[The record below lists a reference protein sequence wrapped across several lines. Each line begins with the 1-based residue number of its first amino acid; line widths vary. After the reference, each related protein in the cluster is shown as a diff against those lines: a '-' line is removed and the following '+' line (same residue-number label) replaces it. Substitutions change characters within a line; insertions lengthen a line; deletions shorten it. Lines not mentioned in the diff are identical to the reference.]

1 MTTKAAKDHQSVP
14 VGIIWKKKKKK
25 KETNGWDGSC
35 GSCRFA
41 ANQFPAFS
49 LDRQLMITSDRFQLR
64 RLNATPDEISSF
76 IEYRGQVST
85 GEGGRSKD
93 FRGGKRSRDRLD
105 LHDNRLQKCFIW
117 ISGFGRE
124 SIAVQQQAKRKNR
137 YRLTK
142 NGAPNVNI
150 QLNAR

>member
-14 VGIIWKKKKKK
+14 VGIIWKKKKKKK

-93 FRGGKRSRDRLD
+93 FRGGNGHVTALICMTIGCKNVSFEFRALTENQLQCNSRPRG
-105 LHDNRLQKCFIW
+105 KTATVW
-117 ISGFGRE
+117 
-124 SIAVQQQAKRKNR
+124 QQTEHQTSTFN
-137 YRLTK
+137 
-142 NGAPNVNI
+142 
-150 QLNAR
+150 